1 MENAVLSFPGTCCR
15 YLLTWRVEHRSGYA
29 AGVKRVLLTG
39 MSGTGKSTLIGE
51 LAARGY
57 KAIDTDSDEWSEWV
71 PDIGDPES
79 SGPTVEQDWVWRE
92 DRVQD
97 LLATEDADVLF
108 VSGCK
113 SNQGKF
119 YPQFGHIVLL
129 SAPTPV
135 LVERLATRT
144 NNPYGKHPDELARIL
159 GHIQTVEPRLR
170 RTATLEVDTSAPVDR
185 VIETILRHVIS

>member
-1 MENAVLSFPGTCCR
+1 M
-15 YLLTWRVEHRSGYA
+15 
-29 AGVKRVLLTG
+29 KRVLLTG

-51 LAARGY
+51 LASRGY

-71 PDIGDPES
+71 ADTGDFGAPEE
-79 SGPTVEQDWVWRE
+79 TVEQDWVWRE
-92 DRVQD
+92 DRIQD

-113 SNQGKF
+113 TNQGKF
-119 YPQFGHIVLL
+119 YPQFDHIILL

-170 RTATLEVDTSAPVDR
+170 RTATVEVDTSATVDR
-185 VIETILRHVIS
+185 VIETILRHVIC